1 MTAEEK
7 LQAYEKMQQAIKDE
21 CEHMSAQ
28 MEKLKAEGKTKSV
41 TYKSLFGK
49 KMMYK
54 NMLSIYEVYGL

>member
-7 LQAYEKMQQAIKDE
+7 LKAYEKMQQAIKDE
-21 CEHMSAQ
+21 YEHMSAQ